1 MLSERAKLELE
12 NTASNGSKEVVPH
25 LFSDGRNFLELV
37 KHAVSCPYKLGECP
51 ITECAY
57 TQRILAYLSPAVAK
71 KRKAVEEARGR
82 CDKYSR
88 LEDSLGKISRPSKSP
103 LVRDCFRSSEGFI
116 SIKVHYNID
125 PCAEYSL
132 PLETMTKQE
141 IINYVSFLKTRN
153 LQAYF
158 APLIQLLMQHK
169 DNHGIFNTPV
179 DPDVQNLPTYYS
191 IIKKP
196 MDLGTVRDRLASGYY
211 TSQSEI
217 MDDISLVFRNA
228 QKFNP
233 APHFIYLCASSLSKV
248 FESEAAK
255 IQTRIEQ
262 NRVNQANHFCSSCRG
277 TPCRICGEKCLRY
290 SPPVFVCDGD
300 CHGRI
305 LRCSTYYIIRGQKG
319 RYCQKCYAKKI
330 AGMDKA
336 DRKNLLVKKKNDE
349 MFPESWVQCSRC
361 HEWLH
366 CICGLVH
373 PRQVTNNYVC
383 PICLSEDPR
392 REPKPVQGAA
402 AIPTCSL
409 SEYLTERVRQRVDEV
424 VQKLPKRFRPS
435 ESEQT
440 RIKQSLIVRV
450 VSNITT
456 SVTVKRSI
464 APLFTTNH
472 SDELSLP
479 YRSKCIAF
487 FQHRNGV
494 DILLFVLYVHEFDEN
509 TIPANRRCVYISYL
523 DSVHFLSPR
532 YLRTPLYH
540 TLLNGYLAYAK
551 SNGYCRAHI
560 WACPPSRGD
569 DYIFPHHPRDQ
580 RTPNADHLIGW
591 YRQLLAEAVEA
602 GIVSHASCQLDEL
615 LHINAVR
622 SNNPDINQRQIRCFS
637 IRGVA
642 ETELPESVLER
653 IQTSPLPSSPC
664 SSDYETEN
672 ENENENESD
681 LSSDMSSLSTATAS
695 IPSAD
700 FTPHPTAS
708 LLPTGSLSELERVL
722 LLTVPYFE
730 GDYLPYVG
738 EDLLKEIYQDSLKP
752 KVSRSV
758 RIHRLL
764 TSRPL
769 SPTCPPS
776 PPPPRT
782 EPSFATEFYKT
793 TFCSC
798 LPSSFASMPNPCW
811 RILLAS

>member
-1 MLSERAKLELE
+1 
-12 NTASNGSKEVVPH
+12 
-25 LFSDGRNFLELV
+25 
-37 KHAVSCPYKLGECP
+37 
-51 ITECAY
+51 
-57 TQRILAYLSPAVAK
+57 
-71 KRKAVEEARGR
+71 
-82 CDKYSR
+82 
-88 LEDSLGKISRPSKSP
+88 
-103 LVRDCFRSSEGFI
+103 
-116 SIKVHYNID
+116 
-125 PCAEYSL
+125 
-132 PLETMTKQE
+132 MTKQE

-392 REPKPVQGAA
+392 RIPKPVQGAA

-637 IRGVA
+637 IREGA
-642 ETELPESVLER
+642 ETELPGLPGLPGTPLER
-653 IQTSPLPSSPC
+653 AQGSPFSLSSC
-664 SSDYETEN
+664 SSVYETEN
-672 ENENENESD
+672 ENDSEVGMDIINENEAFF
-681 LSSDMSSLSTATAS
+681 SSDISSMSLPTPS
-695 IPSAD
+695 IPSID
-700 FTPHPTAS
+700 STTHPSSAS
-708 LLPTGSLSELERVL
+708 LLASESLSELERVL

-730 GDYLPYVG
+730 GDYLPCMG
-738 EDLLKEIYQDSLKP
+738 EDIMDEIYQDSLKP
-752 KVSRSV
+752 KVVRSV

-764 TSRPL
+764 TSRRLL
-769 SPTCPPS
+769 SRA
-776 PPPPRT
+776 PPPFLLRPST
-782 EPSFATEFYKT
+782 EPSFATEFSET

-798 LPSSFASMPNPCW
+798 LPSSSVVTRSPCW

>member
-1 MLSERAKLELE
+1 MPVE
-12 NTASNGSKEVVPH
+12 
-25 LFSDGRNFLELV
+25 
-37 KHAVSCPYKLGECP
+37 Y
-51 ITECAY
+51 
-57 TQRILAYLSPAVAK
+57 YLPRSTS
-71 KRKAVEEARGR
+71 
-82 CDKYSR
+82 Y
-88 LEDSLGKISRPSKSP
+88 SP
-103 LVRDCFRSSEGFI
+103 LLD
-116 SIKVHYNID
+116 
-125 PCAEYSL
+125 
-132 PLETMTKQE
+132 TMTRNQLVVYIK
-141 IINYVSFLKTRN
+141 YLKSRS
-153 LQAYF
+153 LQIYYG
-158 APLIQLLMQHK
+158 PLIQLLMQHK
-169 DNHGIFNTPV
+169 DNHGIFNAPV
-179 DPDVQNLPTYYS
+179 DPDAENLPTYYS
-191 IIKKP
+191 VISKP
-196 MDLGTVRDRLASGYY
+196 MDLGTIRDRLASVEYQ
-211 TSQSEI
+211 TQRDI
-217 MDDISLVFRNA
+217 LNDISLVFKNA

-233 APHFIYLCASSLSKV
+233 PTHFVYLCASSLSKV
-248 FESEAAK
+248 FESEVEK
-255 IQTRIEQ
+255 IRTRIEQ

-277 TPCRICGEKCLRY
+277 TPCRICGEKCLKY

-300 CHGRI
+300 CHERI
-305 LRCSTYYIIRGQKG
+305 LRNTTYYIIRGQKG

-330 AGMDKA
+330 VGMDKV
-336 DRKNLLVKKKNDE
+336 DRKNLFVKKKNDE
-349 MFPESWVQCSRC
+349 VFPESWVQCSRC

-402 AIPTCSL
+402 AIPTCPL
-409 SEYLTERVRQRVDEV
+409 SEYLTEQVRQRVDKV

-435 ESEQT
+435 ESEKR

-450 VSNITT
+450 VSNIMT
-456 SVTVKRSI
+456 SVTVKKSI
-464 APLFTTNH
+464 APLFTPDH

-494 DILLFVLYVHEFDEN
+494 DILLFVLYVHEFGDD
-509 TIPANRRCVYISYL
+509 TTPANRRCVYISYL

-672 ENENENESD
+672 ESENENESD

-700 FTPHPTAS
+700 FTPHPAAS

-758 RIHRLL
+758 CTHRLL

-769 SPTCPPS
+769 FPTCPPS

-782 EPSFATEFYKT
+782 EPSCATAFSRT

-798 LPSSFASMPNPCW
+798 LPSSFASMPNRCW